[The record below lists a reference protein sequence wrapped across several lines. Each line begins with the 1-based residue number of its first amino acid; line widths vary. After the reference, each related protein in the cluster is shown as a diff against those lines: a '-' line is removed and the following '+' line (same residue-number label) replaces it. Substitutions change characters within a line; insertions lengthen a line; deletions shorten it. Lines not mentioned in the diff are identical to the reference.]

1 LQKAQI
7 RVSYHQNPQRI
18 FGQPLARCLGGVFI
32 LLSFA
37 LSQQTQAQAISLQ
50 AGRMKSLKK
59 GDKTVQWLHENVRFE
74 QSGSMVFCDEAEYDP
89 QTEDLVGRGNVRI
102 TNPDGATV
110 TGKILEYNNATH
122 IAKVSGGVT
131 LTDGS
136 MTLTTPWIQYH
147 TQTKVGWY
155 GARGNIKDKET
166 QLTSVS
172 GSYNPALKTLF
183 FKNKVVL
190 TTPEYTVKTDTLQYR
205 TDLKKAQFF
214 AITQLDYKA
223 RTVVFNRGYYLTETQ
238 KGEFYGQVALFDSGR
253 TVLCDTLL
261 FNKKDQSGVAH
272 GHVYIHDTL
281 DQWQVWGDHAH
292 YRGNAKSFSVWDKA
306 LAYQGRD
313 KDLFRIKADTLHYNS
328 DTAQPIALQAIHHVA
343 FTQQTASGTCNKL
356 TSFRKDS
363 TFYFSGNPVL
373 WDSLTRLSGDSMEMQ
388 VKRQKIKSLKAFP
401 NAFVAIKE
409 DNLHYSQIQ
418 GDSMLQRF
426 TDQQKLAQVQ
436 VFRKAKSIYYL
447 RDADTLQSANLVS
460 SQNMNIR
467 FLDGKI
473 NNIAFYQDPKG
484 VLYPIA
490 DLPADEA
497 KLERFLYDVQNKPTV
512 ETFNPPH
519 TVVAPAFPYPSE
531 AQRKALQRSAGSNK
545 GNSKS
550 DKGNADK
557 SNNPKPK
564 KSNGKN
570 SKP

>member
-1 LQKAQI
+1 
-7 RVSYHQNPQRI
+7 
-18 FGQPLARCLGGVFI
+18 
-32 LLSFA
+32 
-37 LSQQTQAQAISLQ
+37 
-50 AGRMKSLKK
+50 MKSLKK
-59 GDKTVQWLHENVRFE
+59 GGKTVQWLRENVRFE

-89 QTEDLVGRGNVRI
+89 ATEDLVGRGNVRI

-110 TGKILEYNNATH
+110 TGKTLEYNNATH

-155 GARGNIKDKET
+155 GNRGNIKDKET
-166 QLTSVS
+166 QLTSIS

-261 FNKKDQSGVAH
+261 FNKKDQSGIAH
-272 GHVYIHDTL
+272 GKVYIHDSL
-281 DQWQVWGDHAH
+281 DQWQVWGEHAH
-292 YRGNAKSFSVWDKA
+292 YRGNAKSFSTWNRAV
-306 LAYQGRD
+306 AYQGSG
-313 KDLFRIKADTLHYNS
+313 KDLFRIKGDTLHYNS
-328 DTAQPIALQAIHHVA
+328 DTAKPIALQAINQVA
-343 FTQQTASGTCNKL
+343 FSQQTASGTCQKL
-356 TSFRKDS
+356 TSYRSDS

-373 WDSLTRLSGDSMEMQ
+373 WDSLTRLCGDSMEMQ
-388 VKRQKIKSLKAFP
+388 VKQQKIRSLKAFP
-401 NAFVAIKE
+401 NAFVAIQE

-418 GDSMLQRF
+418 GDSMMQRF
-426 TDQQKLAQVQ
+426 TIEQKLAQVQ
-436 VFRKAKSIYYL
+436 VFRKAQSVYFL

-460 SQNMNIR
+460 SENMNIR
-467 FLDGKI
+467 FEDGKI
-473 NNIAFYQDPKG
+473 NSIAFYGDPKG

-490 DLPADEA
+490 DLPAADA
-497 KLERFLYDVQNKPTV
+497 KLPRFVYDIQNKPTA
-512 ETFNPPH
+512 ETFIPPH
-519 TVVAPAFPYPSE
+519 TVLVPTLPYPSD
-531 AQRKALQRSAGSNK
+531 AQRKAQQAKAPQS
-545 GNSKS
+545 
-550 DKGNADK
+550 
-557 SNNPKPK
+557 K
-564 KSNGKN
+564 KSNAQTGK
-570 SKP
+570 K

>member
-1 LQKAQI
+1 MSHSQFSQRYFRYLHNPGWVWLPLLLLTLIAQNA
-7 RVSYHQNPQRI
+7 S
-18 FGQPLARCLGGVFI
+18 
-32 LLSFA
+32 
-37 LSQQTQAQAISLQ
+37 AQAISLQ

-59 GDKTVQWLHENVRFE
+59 GGKTVQWLRENVRFE
-74 QSGSMVFCDEAEYDP
+74 QSGSQVFCDEAEYDP

-166 QLTSVS
+166 QLTSLQ
-172 GSYNPALKTLF
+172 GSYNPTLKTLF
-183 FKNKVVL
+183 FKKNVVL
-190 TTPEYTVKTDTLQYR
+190 TTPDYTVKTDTLQYR

-238 KGEFYGQVALFDSGR
+238 KGEFYGSVALFDSGR
-253 TVLCDTLL
+253 TILCDTLL
-261 FNKKDQSGVAH
+261 FNKKEQSGLAH

-281 DQWQVWGDHAH
+281 DQWQVWGEHAH
-292 YRGNAKSFSVWDKA
+292 YRGNAKSFSVWNRA
-306 LAYQGRD
+306 LAYQGSS

-328 DTAQPIALQAIHHVA
+328 DSSKPIALQAIHHVA
-343 FTQQTASGTCNKL
+343 FTQQTASGTCHKL
-356 TSFRKDS
+356 TSYRSDS
-363 TFYFSGNPVL
+363 TFYFSGEPVL

-388 VKRQKIKSLKAFP
+388 VKQQKIRSLKAFP
-401 NAFVAIKE
+401 NAFVAIQE

-418 GDSMLQRF
+418 GDSMMQRF
-426 TDQQKLAQVQ
+426 TPQQKLAQVQ
-436 VFRKAKSIYYL
+436 VFRKAQSIYYL

-460 SQNMNIR
+460 SENMNIR
-467 FLDGKI
+467 FDEGKI
-473 NNIAFYQDPKG
+473 SSIAFYENPKG

-490 DLPADEA
+490 DLPAAEA
-497 KLERFLYDVQNKPTV
+497 KLPRFLYDIQNKPTP
-512 ETFNPPH
+512 ETFIPPH
-519 TVVAPAFPYPSE
+519 TVTAPALPYPTE
-531 AQRKALQRSAGSNK
+531 AQRKAQQ
-545 GNSKS
+545 SK
-550 DKGNADK
+550 
-557 SNNPKPK
+557 KPK
-564 KSNGKN
+564 NGK
-570 SKP
+570 K

>member
-1 LQKAQI
+1 M
-7 RVSYHQNPQRI
+7 SYHQNPQRI
-18 FGQPLARCLGGVFI
+18 FGQPLARCLGGVFF
-32 LLSFA
+32 LLSIA

-59 GDKTVQWLHENVRFE
+59 GDKTVQWLRENVRFE

-172 GSYNPALKTLF
+172 GSYNPAQKTLF

-261 FNKKDQSGVAH
+261 FNKKEQEGLAH

-292 YRGNAKSFSVWDKA
+292 YRGNAQSFSVWDHA
-306 LAYQGRD
+306 VAYQGRD
-313 KDLFRIKADTLHYNS
+313 KDLFRIKSDTLHYNS
-328 DTAQPIALQAIHHVA
+328 DTAQPTAMQAINQVA
-343 FTQQTASGTCNKL
+343 FSQQTAAGTCQKL
-356 TSFRKDS
+356 TFYRSDS
-363 TFYFSGNPVL
+363 TFYFNGNPVM
-373 WDSLTRLSGDSMEMQ
+373 WDSLSRLSGDSMKMQ
-388 VKRQKIKSLKAFP
+388 VQQQKIRSLQAFP
-401 NAFVAIKE
+401 NAFLAIQE
-409 DNLHYSQIQ
+409 DNVHYSQMQ
-418 GDSMLQRF
+418 GDYMVQWF
-426 TDQQKLAQVQ
+426 NQEQKLTQMQVSRNAQ
-436 VFRKAKSIYYL
+436 SIYYL
-447 RDADTLQSANLVS
+447 READTLQSANVVS
-460 SQNMNIR
+460 SEIIKIR
-467 FLDGKI
+467 FNDGKI
-473 NNIAFYQDPKG
+473 AGIILFQDPKG

-490 DLPADEA
+490 DLPAAEA
-497 KLERFLYDVQNKPTV
+497 KLSRFVYDIQNKPTA
-512 ETFNPPH
+512 ETFTPPH
-519 TVVAPAFPYPSE
+519 QVTAPAFPYPTE
-531 AQRKALQRSAGSNK
+531 AQRKALQRNANK
-545 GNSKS
+545 K
-550 DKGNADK
+550 A
-557 SNNPKPK
+557 NPKPIK
-564 KSNGKN
+564 K
-570 SKP
+570 

>member
-1 LQKAQI
+1 
-7 RVSYHQNPQRI
+7 VSYHQNPQRI
-18 FGQPLARCLGGVFI
+18 FGQPLARCLGGVFF

-59 GDKTVQWLHENVRFE
+59 GDKTVQWLRENVRFE

-172 GSYNPALKTLF
+172 GSYNPAQKTLF

-253 TVLCDTLL
+253 TMLCDTLL
-261 FNKKDQSGVAH
+261 FNKKEQEGLAH

-292 YRGNAKSFSVWDKA
+292 YRGNAQSFSVWNHA
-306 LAYQGRD
+306 VAYQGRD
-313 KDLFRIKADTLHYNS
+313 KDLFRIKSDTLHYNS
-328 DTAQPIALQAIHHVA
+328 DTAQPIAMQAINQVA
-343 FTQQTASGTCNKL
+343 FSQQTASGTCQKL
-356 TSFRKDS
+356 TFYRSDS
-363 TFYFSGNPVL
+363 TFYFNGNPVM
-373 WDSLTRLSGDSMEMQ
+373 WDSLSRLSGDSMKMQ
-388 VKRQKIKSLKAFP
+388 VQQQKIRSLQAFP
-401 NAFVAIKE
+401 NAFLAIQE
-409 DNLHYSQIQ
+409 DNLHYSQMQ
-418 GDSMLQRF
+418 GDYMVQWF
-426 TDQQKLAQVQ
+426 NHDQKLTQMQVSRNAQ
-436 VFRKAKSIYYL
+436 SIYYL
-447 RDADTLQSANLVS
+447 READTLQSANVVS
-460 SQNMNIR
+460 SQIIKIR
-467 FLDGKI
+467 FNDGKI
-473 NNIAFYQDPKG
+473 AGIILFQDPKG

-490 DLPADEA
+490 DLPAAEA
-497 KLERFLYDVQNKPTV
+497 KLSRFVYDIQNKPTE
-512 ETFNPPH
+512 ETFTPPH
-519 TVVAPAFPYPSE
+519 QVTAPAFPYPTE
-531 AQRKALQRSAGSNK
+531 AQRKALQRNANK
-545 GNSKS
+545 K
-550 DKGNADK
+550 A
-557 SNNPKPK
+557 NPKPGK
-564 KSNGKN
+564 K
-570 SKP
+570 